1 MQLSVLEFAAP
12 IPAVPAASDPIG
24 ALGVRLH
31 FDRDDSIYSQGDQSE
46 FVYRIVSGL
55 VRTARLT
62 DDGRRQ
68 IGGFYYVGDM
78 LALEDENE
86 HCFSAEAMSDC
97 QVLAI
102 RRRALDAA
110 AARDSTVARQL
121 WTAGYRSLRKMQSH
135 LVQIGRKT
143 ALERVA
149 AILAE
154 LAARAS
160 GEEVDLPMSR
170 QDIADYLGL
179 TIETVSR
186 MFTQLQA
193 SGIIALTGLRRMR
206 VSDPTALQKLAA

>member
-12 IPAVPAASDPIG
+12 VLAATASSDPIG
-24 ALGVRLH
+24 ELGVQLH
-31 FDRDDSIYSQGDQSE
+31 FARDDSIYSQGDPSE

-55 VRTARLT
+55 VRTARVT

-68 IGGFYYVGDM
+68 IGGFYYAGDM

-86 HCFSAEAMSDC
+86 HCFSAEAMNDC
-97 QVLAI
+97 VVVAI
-102 RRRALDAA
+102 RRRVLDAA
-110 AARDSTVARQL
+110 AARDSSVARQL

-143 ALERVA
+143 ALERVG

-154 LAARAS
+154 LASRVP

-193 SGIIALTGLRRMR
+193 SGVIVLTGLRRMR
-206 VSDPTALQKLAA
+206 VSNRPALQKLAA

>member
-1 MQLSVLEFAAP
+1 MQPSVMEFAAP
-12 IPAVPAASDPIG
+12 VRPAPAATDPIG

-31 FDRDDSIYSQGDQSE
+31 FERDDSIYSQGDQSE
-46 FVYRIVSGL
+46 FVFRILSGL
-55 VRTARLT
+55 VRTARVT

-68 IGGFYYVGDM
+68 IGGFYYAGDM

-97 QVLAI
+97 MVLAI

-143 ALERVA
+143 ALERVG

-193 SGIIALTGLRRMR
+193 SGVIALTGLRRMR
-206 VSDPTALQKLAA
+206 ISDPVALQKLAA